1 MKSVAVAVALLA
13 LSVGSAQ
20 AFTYQSTSQ
29 MNADVKSNLADPD
42 DQLANGSGKSKTG
55 FSMHFSGGPT
65 DSTSPGVGSRFL
77 PTRNNVF
84 NSPFQPQTS
93 YDPFNARD

>member
-42 DQLANGSGKSKTG
+42 DQLANGSNKSKSG
-55 FSMHFSGGPT
+55 FSMHFSGGPN
-65 DSTSPGVGSRFL
+65 DSSGPGVQSRFL
-77 PTRNNVF
+77 PTRNSAF
-84 NSPFQPQTS
+84 NSPFQPQSS
-93 YDPFNARD
+93 YDPFNAHN